1 MPVRTVEDP
10 VFKTRYAFERTTDDE
25 GAELLLVQTWVE
37 PGGGVPA
44 HVHPAMEERFKTL
57 AGSPERLAGRK
68 WQATSPGD
76 QVVVPA
82 GTRHAFRNR
91 GDEVAHLVTEVQ
103 PPSTLQGFLE
113 DSAALSRSG
122 GINRFALPKS
132 FGGLLQA
139 AVMIE
144 HYRDMVVL
152 LSPPPF
158 LQRLIMPPLARL
170 GARRCYRAGFAE
182 SATA

>member
-1 MPVRTVEDP
+1 MPERVTQDP
-10 VFKTRYAFERTTDDE
+10 VFKTRYAFERTTDDHGE
-25 GAELLLVQTWVE
+25 DLLLVQTWVE
-37 PGGGVPA
+37 PGGGVPP
-44 HVHPAMEERFKTL
+44 HMHPAMEERFKTL
-57 AGSPERLAGRK
+57 AGRPELLAGRK

-76 QVVVPA
+76 EVVVPP

-91 GDEVAHLVTEVQ
+91 GDEVAHLVTEVR

-122 GINRFALPKS
+122 GINRFAMPKS
-132 FGGLLQA
+132 LSGLLQA

-144 HYRDMVVL
+144 AYKDMVVL

-170 GARRCYRAGFAE
+170 GERRGYRSTAAS
-182 SATA
+182 SAA

>member
-1 MPVRTVEDP
+1 MPLRTVEDP
-10 VFKTRYAFERTTDDE
+10 VFKTRYAFERATDDQ
-25 GAELLLVQTWVE
+25 GADLLLVHGWVD

-44 HVHPAMEERFKTL
+44 HVHPAMEERFKTV
-57 AGSPERLAGRK
+57 AGHPELLAGRK
-68 WQATSPGD
+68 WQPTSPGD
-76 QVVVPA
+76 EVVVPP

-91 GDEVAHLVTEVQ
+91 GDEVAQFVTEVR

-122 GINRFALPKS
+122 AINRFALPKS
-132 FGGLLQA
+132 FSGLLQA

-144 HYRDMVVL
+144 HYRDMVEL
-152 LSPPPF
+152 HSPPPF

-170 GARRCYRAGFAE
+170 GARRGYRAGFAE
-182 SATA
+182 SVPA